1 MSQSLTDFYLNWN
14 IIHNI
19 HTRSKCVYLREPT
32 FSSKALRRNLE
43 VDVCKDVSG
52 DFERILV
59 ALLQGKR
66 EGSVDDAQVK
76 HDAEALYRGGEA

>member
-1 MSQSLTDFYLNWN
+1 M
-14 IIHNI
+14 
-19 HTRSKCVYLREPT
+19 
-32 FSSKALRRNLE
+32 
-43 VDVCKDVSG
+43 CKDVSG